1 MRLSF
6 VGSPLQAQLSSDR
19 AMRSSWGA
27 AADHVQMCLTLLDA
41 ATVLGDLLPF
51 ASLSIRVA
59 SEGVLVT
66 HRDAT
71 VVITPLDRRGRT
83 IGTLSSSWPSGL
95 PPELCAA
102 EWARVDGLHVRA
114 AAGRASGRL
123 R

>member
-19 AMRSSWGA
+19 AMRSAWGA
-27 AADHVQMCLTLLDA
+27 TADHVQMCLTLLDA
-41 ATVLGDLLPF
+41 ATVLGDLLSF

-71 VVITPLDRRGRT
+71 VVVTPLDRRGHTVGT
-83 IGTLSSSWPSGL
+83 ISSWPSGL
-95 PPELCAA
+95 PPELRAT
-102 EWARVDGLHVRA
+102 EWARVDGLRVRA

>member
-19 AMRSSWGA
+19 AMRRAWGA
-27 AADHVQMCLTLLDA
+27 TADHVQMCLTLLDA
-41 ATVLGDLLPF
+41 APVLGDLLSF

-66 HRDAT
+66 HRGAT
-71 VVITPLDRRGRT
+71 VVLTPLDRRGHT
-83 IGTLSSSWPSGL
+83 VGTVNSWPSGL
-95 PPELCAA
+95 PPELRAT
-102 EWARVDGLHVRA
+102 ERARVDGLRVRA
-114 AAGRASGRL
+114 AAGSASGRL

>member
-6 VGSPLQAQLSSDR
+6 AGSPLQAQLSSDS
-19 AMRSSWGA
+19 AMRSSWGV

-51 ASLSIRVA
+51 ACLSIRVA

-71 VVITPLDRRGRT
+71 VVIAPLDRRGQT
-83 IGTLSSSWPSGL
+83 IETNNSWPAGL
-95 PPELCAA
+95 PPELWEADR
-102 EWARVDGLHVRA
+102 ARVNNLQVQIQ
-114 AAGRASGRL
+114 AGSASGRV